1 MAKATTDMGDF
12 KYWIAL
18 DSIAGLGHKR
28 FETLL
33 AHFGSLQK
41 AWHASADQI
50 AKSGLDERSIN
61 KIVAL
66 RNKAEPDQFVQNL
79 QKLKMKAICRNSP
92 EFPPLLKEIYDPPN
106 VLYHSGTI
114 DFDGLHAVAIV
125 GTRLPTAY
133 GKRIATRLAGDLAS
147 AGLTIVSGL
156 ARGVDSIAHEAALKS
171 NGNTVAV
178 LGGALN
184 KLYPADHSPLARR
197 IVQSGGGVLTEFPP
211 DVRALKQHFPRRN
224 RIISGLV
231 AGVIVIEGKHDSGSL
246 ITAQHGLEQG
256 RDVFAIPGN
265 ITDDKSGGPNELIKD
280 ARAKLITSAD
290 DVLDE
295 MNLRAL
301 TKPIKPKPA
310 TAKIELDDNYSA
322 VEKQI
327 LTTLAKAGRPIH
339 VDELSRMVKKP
350 VSEVNT
356 SIVMLELGDKVK
368 RVAAMTFAVA

>member
-1 MAKATTDMGDF
+1 MAKAKGDMSDF

-18 DSIAGLGHKR
+18 DSIPGLGHKR
-28 FETLL
+28 FEMLL
-33 AHFGSLQK
+33 AHFGDLQK
-41 AWHASADQI
+41 AWHASKAQI
-50 AKSGLDERSIN
+50 AESGLDERSVD

-66 RNKAEPDQFVQNL
+66 RDKAEPDQFVQNL
-79 QKLKMKAICRNSP
+79 QKLKIKAICRNSP
-92 EFPPLLKEIYDPPN
+92 KFPPLLKEIYDPPN

-114 DFDGLHAVAIV
+114 GFDGLHAVAIV

-133 GKRIATRLAGDLAS
+133 GKRIATKLAGELAS
-147 AGLTIVSGL
+147 AGLTVVSGL
-156 ARGVDSIAHEAALKS
+156 ARGVDSIAHEGALKVG
-171 NGNTVAV
+171 GNTVAV

-184 KLYPADHSPLARR
+184 KLYPADHAPLARR
-197 IVQSGGGVLTEFPP
+197 IIQSGGGVLTEFPP
-211 DVRALKQHFPRRN
+211 DVRALRQHFPRRN

-231 AGVIVIEGKHDSGSL
+231 AGVIVIEGKQDSGSL

-265 ITDDKSGGPNELIKD
+265 ITDDKSGGPNELIKE
-280 ARAKLITSAD
+280 ARAKLVTSAD
-290 DVLDE
+290 DILDE

-301 TKPIKPKPA
+301 TKPIKPKP
-310 TAKIELDDNYSA
+310 TPAKIALDENYDA

-327 LTTLAKAGRPIH
+327 LTELTKAGRPVH
-339 VDELSRMVKKP
+339 VDELARMVKKP

-368 RVAAMTFAVA
+368 RVAALTFAVA